1 MGSRRAAVLWT
12 AAIAYGAIIF
22 ALSSQPVPTPGEEA
36 LALVGDKALHALEYA
51 GFAFLLALA
60 LASTPSPRIRSR
72 ATIIAFLGAAAYAA
86 SDEFH
91 QTLTPGRRGDITDFL
106 ADTAGAAAATVVYH
120 IWRWRSAR
128 GASVSGTSPR

>member
-12 AAIAYGAIIF
+12 AAIAYAAIIF
-22 ALSSQPVPTPGEEA
+22 ALSSQPIPTPGEEA
-36 LALVGDKALHALEYA
+36 LALVGDKALHGLEYA

-60 LASTPSPRIRSR
+60 IASTPSPRIRSS
-72 ATIIAFLGAAAYAA
+72 AAMIAFLGAVTYAA

-91 QTLTPGRRGDITDFL
+91 QTFIPGRRGDLTDFL
-106 ADTAGAAAATVVYH
+106 ADTAGAAVAAAVYH

-128 GASVSGTSPR
+128 GPSVSGTSPR